1 MKKNEKEM
9 TIIRLRL
16 FPVQQDERSSSSM
29 MMMMMS
35 QCLKVALRAHEKMFS
50 RFVELQ
56 LMMNPNRMVLT
67 KKNKLQ

>member
-16 FPVQQDERSSSSM
+16 FPVQQDERSSSS
-29 MMMMMS
+29 MMMMS